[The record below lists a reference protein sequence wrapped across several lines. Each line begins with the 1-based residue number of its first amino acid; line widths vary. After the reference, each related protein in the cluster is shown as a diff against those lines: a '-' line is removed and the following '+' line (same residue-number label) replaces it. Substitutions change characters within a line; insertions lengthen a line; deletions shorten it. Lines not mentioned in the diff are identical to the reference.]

1 MISCPECFRPL
12 DSPVHGVAG
21 GACDKCGTVWTDVWN
36 KRCPG
41 MTSKDCG
48 GTIEECKAPFWYE
61 CDRCGHPLRLH
72 AKGKCTRKPE
82 THTMSKGY
90 ACLCPE
96 FVPQT
101 KLHQIRKRI
110 LGSLPRNEGE
120 SILKEY
126 DLLTA
131 GEAARE
137 EGLVV

>member
-41 MTSKDCG
+41 IGENGCG

-61 CDRCGHPLRLH
+61 CDRCDHSLRKHP
-72 AKGKCTRKPE
+72 KGPCINGRQHSGREKNYP
-82 THTMSKGY
+82 
-90 ACLCPE
+90 CLCPE

-126 DLLTA
+126 DALTA
-131 GEAARE
+131 EEAARE
-137 EGLVV
+137 EELVV